1 MKKQISIILLM
12 LLMVSMYGQT
22 NKEQLALNVSR
33 AEEENLS
40 KLKDYIWKRTSNVFI
55 ENQLKLTHVAEF
67 KFNADGK
74 LETTVIDSKPTDKKK
89 PGLRGAAQKNAAED
103 KAEYVTKSFEL
114 AMQYAFL
121 SKGELV
127 DFFDRAALTEKD
139 GLIEATASNVHI
151 KGDKLTMRIEP
162 TTFLIV
168 YKEFSSLLGT
178 DLIDG
183 KLNYDKFSNGT
194 VHGTTTILNLPV
206 QKMRI
211 DGLNQDYTIRV
222 K

>member
-1 MKKQISIILLM
+1 MKKQISIIYFLL
-12 LLMVSMYGQT
+12 LTVSIFAQT
-22 NKEQLALNVSR
+22 DKEQLALNVSR

-40 KLKDYIWKRTSNVFI
+40 KLMDYIWKRSSNVFV
-55 ENQLKLTHVAEF
+55 EDQLKLTILTEF

-74 LETTVIDSKPTDKKK
+74 IETTVIDSKATEKKK
-89 PGLRGAAQKNAAED
+89 PGLRGAAQKNAVED
-103 KAEYVTKSFEL
+103 KTEYVQKAFEL
-114 AMQYAFL
+114 AMQYTFM

-127 DFFDRAALTEKD
+127 DFFDKAALTEKD
-139 GLIEATASNVHI
+139 GLIEATASNVHV
-151 KGDKLTMRIEP
+151 KGDKLTMRIDP
-162 TTFLIV
+162 GTNLIV
-168 YKEFSSLLGT
+168 YKEFSSLLGA

-183 KLNYDKFSNGT
+183 QLSYDKFTNGT